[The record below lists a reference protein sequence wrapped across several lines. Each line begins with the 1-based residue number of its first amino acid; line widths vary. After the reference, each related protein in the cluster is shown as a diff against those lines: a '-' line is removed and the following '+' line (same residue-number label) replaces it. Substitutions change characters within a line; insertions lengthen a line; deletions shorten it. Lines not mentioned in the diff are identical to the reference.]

1 MSVTKEWYRS
11 EFVNHE
17 MLEAHR
23 TLENELSF
31 YDAIANGMRSA
42 DITHFRDGTKR
53 VTIKTP
59 DKTMARSYGKNDVIS
74 PRMREVIEQT
84 EQQRSGKQHTSFYR
98 GPEKLALFSEP
109 ERG

>member
-31 YDAIANGMRSA
+31 YDAIANGN
-42 DITHFRDGTKR
+42 I
-53 VTIKTP
+53 
-59 DKTMARSYGKNDVIS
+59 
-74 PRMREVIEQT
+74 
-84 EQQRSGKQHTSFYR
+84 
-98 GPEKLALFSEP
+98 
-109 ERG
+109 